1 MTTTDMGIITNP
13 LEKSVVSLEK
23 IFTVLNKIN
32 DSALSLTG
40 VSSKLDD
47 MKKILTD
54 IHGDIL
60 GKIIKP
66 LGGFINSFKNSMA
79 ENKNPPIEANNSLAS
94 TVLTNGLKMLGV
106 SSALI
111 GIITLISGTLKDIL
125 VTVIQG
131 LVADKMKDGLK
142 GIFSKILDP
151 AKKAV
156 GASGTAG
163 NAVDKVS
170 GSSKKVTKGMESGA
184 GKMTKGMGSRT
195 MNILTDIGSRTM
207 NILKGV
213 GSSAMNILKGVGS
226 SAMNILKGVGS
237 SAMNMTK
244 GVFGPVMK
252 QMGSLKTALGGLGGK
267 FGALMKISPFGSM
280 ISGAGS
286 AIARVSALT
295 SKYLALGVSSLMTG
309 AKMALAWV
317 IGIAP
322 IVLIIAGVL
331 ALGAGIFLLVKHWDT
346 VKNAVVNFGTTA
358 WAWINKIADVFG
370 LLLFPIFFLRIQ
382 IQGII
387 EIWKFFQ
394 GMFETFE
401 IGGISGAINYLIS
414 SFHQGIESIKSMFSQ
429 LFSAEF
435 WLGMIEN
442 VKNWFFGLGTYIG
455 DVWEKLKGGDLDALT
470 NTPLEE
476 NFPKNPEF
484 MIQPKL
490 LPMHEGG
497 MESLNNGAIVPLEH
511 TNFLAKNGLADLPD
525 ATTEVI
531 SAKANYKMPR
541 IDLNPSKHL
550 ASNNKNTVFNI
561 DRIEI
566 PVSSIYD
573 LENFVGQVEDAV
585 MA

>member
-156 GASGTAG
+156 GASGGAM
-163 NAVDKVS
+163 NIL
-170 GSSKKVTKGMESGA
+170 KGMGSGTMNILKGA
-184 GKMTKGMGSRT
+184 GKMTKG
-195 MNILTDIGSRTM
+195 
-207 NILKGV
+207 
-213 GSSAMNILKGVGS
+213 
-226 SAMNILKGVGS
+226 
-237 SAMNMTK
+237 
-244 GVFGPVMK
+244 VFGTVMK
-252 QMGSLKTALGGLGGK
+252 QMGSLKTALGGFARSLGV
-267 FGALMKISPFGSM
+267 LMKISPFGSL
-280 ISGAGS
+280 IYGAVT
-286 AIARVSALT
+286 ANVRII
-295 SKYLALGVSSLMTG
+295 ALGVSSSMAGVKGFLAGM
-309 AKMALAWV
+309 MALAP
-317 IGIAP
+317 IG
-322 IVLIIAGVL
+322 LIIAGVL

-358 WAWINKIADVFG
+358 WSWINKIADVFG

-401 IGGISGAINYLIS
+401 IGGISGAINYLIN

-497 MESLNNGAIVPLEH
+497 MESLNNGAIVPLTH

-561 DRIEI
+561 GTVEI
-566 PVSSIYD
+566 ADGVIPDMGS
-573 LENFVGQVEDAV
+573 FVKTVCSKV
-585 MA
+585 IVT

>member
-170 GSSKKVTKGMESGA
+170 GYKGNAMDKVSGSSKKVTKGMESGA

-207 NILKGV
+207 NILKGA
-213 GSSAMNILKGVGS
+213 GK
-226 SAMNILKGVGS
+226 
-237 SAMNMTK
+237 MTK

-331 ALGAGIFLLVKHWDT
+331 ALGAGVFLLVKHWDT

-358 WAWINKIADVFG
+358 WSWINKIADVFG
-370 LLLFPIFFLRIQ
+370 LLLPPVLFFRMG

-394 GMFETFE
+394 SMFETFE

-497 MESLNNGAIVPLEH
+497 MESLNNGAILPLTH

-531 SAKANYKMPR
+531 SAKANYKMPK

-561 DRIEI
+561 GTVEI
-566 PVSSIYD
+566 ADGVIPDMGS
-573 LENFVGQVEDAV
+573 FVKTVCSKV
-585 MA
+585 IVT